1 MLLSMHIPKTAG
13 TSFRM
18 ALQARF
24 GDSMLLAYRGQV
36 RAKRPIVPFDGKLLL
51 ELEPPHQERLAEYC
65 RTNDV
70 ACIHG
75 HFTLPSLCQIF
86 PDATSI
92 TFLREPVDR
101 LISAY
106 NHMYTTMPEAAERTS
121 FEQFASNARTRNVY
135 EQLGVLECLDSL
147 GFIGITEQYERSLR
161 LLEHKFPELGSL
173 AFEEA
178 NVSQQKR
185 FTKADVTP
193 EVRAHLREANDGD
206 VEIYE
211 AALACFEQECAAAGI

>member
-1 MLLSMHIPKTAG
+1 
-13 TSFRM
+13 M

-36 RAKRPIVPFDGKLLL
+36 RAKAPIVPFDGKLLA
-51 ELEPPHQERLAEYC
+51 ELEPQHKERLAQYC

-75 HFTLPSLCQIF
+75 HFTLPSLCEIF
-86 PDATSI
+86 PDAPCI

-106 NHMYTTMPEAAERTS
+106 NHMYTTMPQAAERTS
-121 FEQFASNARTRNVY
+121 FEQFVTNPRTRNVY
-135 EQLGVLECLDSL
+135 EQLGVLQCLDAL
-147 GFIGITEQYERSLR
+147 RFIGITEQYERSLR
-161 LLEHKFPELGSL
+161 LLEHKFPDLGSL

-193 EVRAHLREANDGD
+193 EMRQRLREANDGD

-211 AALACFEQECAAAGI
+211 AARACFEEECAAAGI